1 MARNVDKITEF
12 ILSILYDIKLANL
25 IPGLN
30 PCVLLAKGSY
40 FPWYGFTK
48 KKITRKKINRM
59 RISMIHQDRA

>member
-40 FPWYGFTK
+40 FRWYGFTK
-48 KKITRKKINRM
+48 KKKFTRKKIN
-59 RISMIHQDRA
+59 